1 MTIEN
6 DNNEQAPPRRYF
18 ARPDAGEKPLSLRE
32 IMVIVLATHLGVRTR
47 KQREEDF
54 RRAHGLHLFIAG
66 VFYFVIIIA
75 GLIVLVRSVVH

>member
-6 DNNEQAPPRRYF
+6 DNKEQSSPRRYF

-32 IMVIVLATHLGVRTR
+32 IIVIVLATHLGVRSR

-54 RRAHGLHLFIAG
+54 RRANGFHLFLAG
-66 VFYFVIIIA
+66 IFYFAIIIS
-75 GLIVLVRSVVH
+75 GLIVLVRSVTH